1 MLFEFVKC
9 CTCFQLFEKSMQTF
23 FSNIA
28 YGGFD
33 VMTRLEPKCICCK
46 VGLMKDQLQARKV
59 LKIYNVHI
67 PFNHCSGLKSL

>member
-1 MLFEFVKC
+1 MLHMFSIVRKIYADI
-9 CTCFQLFEKSMQTF
+9 

-28 YGGFD
+28 YGGFG
-33 VMTRLEPKCICCK
+33 VTTRLEPKCICCK